1 MARQGNSNEKMPD
14 DAKSFMS
21 EGLNIAGS
29 QPDLLRC
36 TLTRVVNGHVNGHGL
51 AAVLLTLVAICRQTA
66 EHVAGHPNVARSWR
80 AAATRIEKAVL
91 KMNNDATRR

>member
-36 TLTRVVNGHVNGHGL
+36 TLTRLVNGHGL

-66 EHVAGHPNVARSWR
+66 EHVPGHPNVARSWR
-80 AAATRIEKAVL
+80 AAATRIEKAAL
-91 KMNNDATRR
+91 KINMTRPLCDK

>member
-1 MARQGNSNEKMPD
+1 MARQGNSNEKMAPPD
-14 DAKSFMS
+14 DAKPFMS
-21 EGLNIAGS
+21 EGLDIAGS

-36 TLTRVVNGHVNGHGL
+36 TLTRLVNGHGL

-91 KMNNDATRR
+91 KINNGTTSR

>member
-1 MARQGNSNEKMPD
+1 MAPANN
-14 DAKSFMS
+14 AKPFMS
-21 EGLNIAGS
+21 EGLDIAGS

-36 TLTRVVNGHVNGHGL
+36 TLTRLVDGHGL
-51 AAVLLTLVAICRQTA
+51 AAVLFTLVAICRQTA

-91 KMNNDATRR
+91 KINNGTTSR